1 MYALIIAKNREKA
14 KAQVLPPKEFTNLWN
29 HATLTDGTQKPGR
42 EAQRVN
48 ATIIRWLFSPEYL
61 VGKEHRLGDM
71 PSGRDAYADVMR
83 IAFPSIVE
91 MVLMSLIG
99 SVDTMMVG
107 NYLGAEALSS
117 VGLPTQPRMLLLCLF
132 FALNVGVT
140 AIVARRKGEER
151 REDANATLR
160 NALMLALGLSAVLT
174 ALAIVFARPLM
185 MLAGG
190 GAAENERIFD
200 DAVDYFVIMT
210 YALPINA
217 LSMCI
222 CAAQRG
228 IGKTRITMWVNVIS
242 NLTNVFFNYCLIGGK
257 LFFHPM
263 GVRGAAIASVI
274 GMGVGFVMALLT
286 VIGGGR
292 LRGYL
297 HLSVHDSWRIDR
309 DAMRSILR
317 VGGNAAVEQVGV
329 RFGFFI
335 YARIMFSLG
344 TVMYAAHQICMQLLS
359 ITFTF
364 GDGLGVAGTALVGQN
379 LGRKRPD
386 LSMLY
391 GKICQRYAV
400 LISLVLGALIILLR
414 YPLADW
420 FIGGDTADADKV
432 IAYAASTMIVL
443 ALVQPFQTSSVVLSG
458 SLRGAGDNL
467 FVALVATICVSV
479 VRPILTVLAVNVLK
493 LDLTGA
499 WIFGLAEIVIRFV
512 CFYPRFASG
521 KWKDKKV

>member
-1 MYALIIAKNREKA
+1 MQGTLIR
-14 KAQVLPPKEFTNLWN
+14 
-29 HATLTDGTQKPGR
+29 R
-42 EAQRVN
+42 
-48 ATIIRWLFSPEYL
+48 LFSPEHL
-61 VGKEHRLGDM
+61 VGKEHRLGDL

-107 NYLGAEALSS
+107 NYLGAGALSS

-151 REDANATLR
+151 RAEANATLR
-160 NALMLALGLSAVLT
+160 NALMLALGLSIVMTAV
-174 ALAIVFARPLM
+174 AVVWAEPLM
-185 MLAGG
+185 RLAGG
-190 GAAENERIFD
+190 DAAEDEKIFR

-210 YALPINA
+210 YALPVNA

-228 IGKTRITMWVNVIS
+228 IGKTRITMWVNMAG
-242 NLTNVFFNYCLIGGK
+242 NLINVFFNYCLIGGN
-257 LFFHPM
+257 LGFPRLE
-263 GVRGAAIASVI
+263 VRGAAIASVI
-274 GMGVGFVMALLT
+274 GMGTGFLMALLT
-286 VIGGGR
+286 VVAGGR
-292 LRGYL
+292 HKGYL
-297 HLSVHDSWRIDR
+297 HLSRHDRWRFDKESL
-309 DAMRSILR
+309 RSILR
-317 VGGNAAVEQVGV
+317 VGGNAAVEQLGM
-329 RFGFFI
+329 RFGFFM

-344 TVMYAAHQICMQLLS
+344 TVMYAAHQICMQLLN

-379 LGRKRPD
+379 LGKKRHD
-386 LSMLY
+386 LSLLY

-400 LISLVLGALIILLR
+400 LISLILGVLIIAFR
-414 YPLADW
+414 RELAAW
-420 FIGGDTADADKV
+420 FIGRDTVDAGQV
-432 IAYAASTMIVL
+432 IDHAARTMLVL

-467 FVALVATICVSV
+467 YVALVGTVCVSV
-479 VRPILTVLAVNVLK
+479 VRPIMTVAAVYWLH
-493 LDLTGA
+493 LDLMGA
-499 WIFGLAEIVIRFV
+499 WIFGLFEIVLRFSF
-512 CFYPRFASG
+512 FYPRFAG
-521 KWKDKKV
+521 GTWKDRKV

>member
-1 MYALIIAKNREKA
+1 MVHSIRSIFSVEGREKSVKSA
-14 KAQVLPPKEFTNLWN
+14 VM
-29 HATLTDGTQKPGR
+29 R
-42 EAQRVN
+42 R
-48 ATIIRWLFSPEYL
+48 LFAPEYL
-61 VGKEHRLGDM
+61 VGKEHHLGEI
-71 PSGRDAYADVMR
+71 PGGKEAYADVMR

-117 VGLPTQPRMLLLCLF
+117 VGLPIQPRMLLLCLF

-151 REDANATLR
+151 QDAANATLR
-160 NALMLALGLSAVLT
+160 NALMLALGLSLVLT
-174 ALAIVFARPLM
+174 ALAVAFAEPLM
-185 MLAGG
+185 ILAGG
-190 GAAENERIFD
+190 GAAENEKIFH

-210 YALPINA
+210 YALPVNA

-228 IGKTRITMWVNVIS
+228 IGKTRITMWVNVVS
-242 NLTNVFFNYCLIGGK
+242 NLVNVFFNYCLIGGK
-257 LFFHPM
+257 LGFDAL
-263 GVRGAAIASVI
+263 GVQGAAIASVI

-286 VIGGGR
+286 VVAGGR
-292 LRGYL
+292 FRGYL
-297 HLSVHDSWRIDR
+297 HLSLHDSWRVDR
-309 DAMRSILR
+309 DAMSSILR
-317 VGGNAAVEQVGV
+317 VGGNAAIEQVGI

-391 GKICQRYAV
+391 GKICQRYAM
-400 LISLVLGALIILLR
+400 LISFVLGALIILLR
-414 YPLADW
+414 FQIAGW
-420 FIGGDTADADKV
+420 FIDSATADAEKV
-432 IAYAASTMIVL
+432 IFYAASTMIVL

-467 FVALVATICVSV
+467 YVAVVATVCVSV
-479 VRPILTVLAVNVLK
+479 VRPILTILAVNVLK

-499 WIFGLAEIVIRFV
+499 WIFGLAEIVIRFLF
-512 CFYPRFASG
+512 FYPRFASG

>member
-1 MYALIIAKNREKA
+1 MLGAVI
-14 KAQVLPPKEFTNLWN
+14 
-29 HATLTDGTQKPGR
+29 GR
-42 EAQRVN
+42 
-48 ATIIRWLFSPEYL
+48 WFLPEYL
-61 VGKEHRLGDM
+61 VGREHRMGEL
-71 PSGRDAYADVMR
+71 PAAKAAYSDVMR

-107 NYLGAEALSS
+107 NYLGAGALSS

-151 REDANATLR
+151 KDSANATLR
-160 NALMLALGLSAVLT
+160 NALMLALGLSLFLT
-174 ALAIVFARPLM
+174 ALAVTFARPLM
-185 MLAGG
+185 ILAGG
-190 GAAENERIFD
+190 DAAENGKILQ
-200 DAVDYFVIMT
+200 DAVDYFIIMT

-228 IGKTRITMWVNVIS
+228 IGKTRITMWVNMAS
-242 NLTNVFFNYCLIGGK
+242 NLTNVFFNFCLIGGNLGFPRLEVK
-257 LFFHPM
+257 
-263 GVRGAAIASVI
+263 GAAIASVI
-274 GMGVGFVMALLT
+274 GMGIGFLMSLAT
-286 VIGGGR
+286 VTAGGKYK
-292 LRGYL
+292 GYL
-297 HLSVHDSWRIDR
+297 HLSPRDSWRFEKDT
-309 DAMRSILR
+309 MQSILR
-317 VGGNAAVEQVGV
+317 VGGNAAIEQVGM

-400 LISLVLGALIILLR
+400 LISLVLGALIIAFR
-414 YPLADW
+414 YPLSGW
-420 FIGGDTADADKV
+420 FIGLNTPDAEQVVYHTAR
-432 IAYAASTMIVL
+432 TMIVL

-467 FVALVATICVSV
+467 YVAATATFCVSV
-479 VRPILTVLAVNVLK
+479 VRPILTVIAVHALH
-493 LDLTGA
+493 LDLMGA
-499 WIFGLAEIVIRFV
+499 WIFGLTEIVLRFIF
-512 CFYPRFASG
+512 FYPRFASG
-521 KWKDKKV
+521 KWKNKVV